1 MHDKNCEQNCEHMV
15 EEETKKRG
23 TDKNFLALSIL
34 AAAGII
40 SVGLVYS
47 SSIRAGAKQ
56 EKPSGAASAEAQ
68 VAAADPLE
76 AQVFP
81 RSVELPVVWGD
92 LGKRMIQ
99 AGVIDQAKFEAL
111 YAGRGGMTAEM
122 KSLLSGANNGNLIIT
137 QENSAYVLNLLWAL
151 GLGQQSPVLTN
162 GPMMN
167 NASVKPEN
175 FASTGGWTLG
185 AGDTMAHYAKHN
197 LLNLTAEQQRLVEK
211 VAKGI
216 YRPCCGNSTYFPD
229 CNHGMGMLGLLELMA
244 SQGANETSMYQAALY
259 ANSYWFP
266 DTYLTLANYFKNQGI
281 SWDKVDPS
289 VVLGQQYSS
298 SGGFQNVASQVQQ
311 AAPQN
316 NAVTPRKTSP
326 GCGA

>member
-1 MHDKNCEQNCEHMV
+1 MHDQIHEEDRERAIDV
-15 EEETKKRG
+15 EIEKRVI
-23 TDKNFLALSIL
+23 DKNFLPLSIL
-34 AAAGII
+34 AAAGILA
-40 SVGLVYS
+40 VGMVYS
-47 SSIRAGAKQ
+47 SSIRAGAKRAPEGVTQ
-56 EKPSGAASAEAQ
+56 AAVSKPAQ
-68 VAAADPLE
+68 ADPLE

-81 RSVELPVVWGD
+81 QSVELPVVWGD
-92 LGKRMIQ
+92 LGKRMVQ
-99 AGVIDQAKFEAL
+99 AGIIDPAKFEAL

-122 KSLLSGANNGNLIIT
+122 KALLIGQDNGKLVMT

-151 GLGQQSPVLTN
+151 GLGQQSQVLTN

-185 AGDTMAHYAKHN
+185 VGDAMNHYAKHN
-197 LLNLTAEQQRLVEK
+197 LLNLTPSQQALVEK

-266 DTYLTLANYFKNQGI
+266 DTYLTLANYFKNQGV
-281 SWDKVDPS
+281 SWDKVDPG

-298 SGGFQNVASQVQQ
+298 GAGFQNIANQV

-316 NAVTPRKTSP
+316 DAVAPRKTSP